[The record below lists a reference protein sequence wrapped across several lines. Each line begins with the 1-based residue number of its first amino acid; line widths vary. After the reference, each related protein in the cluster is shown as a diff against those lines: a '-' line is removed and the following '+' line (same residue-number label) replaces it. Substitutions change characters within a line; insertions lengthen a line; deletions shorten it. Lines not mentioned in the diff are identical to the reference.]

1 MQEKTIQWTSM
12 ITAPSNMKDD
22 DESAPKVDIE
32 LNVLDSILIFTI
44 EFK

>member
-1 MQEKTIQWTSM
+1 M